1 MFIHLEKKFDD
12 LRAETINGLRYYS
25 IPGGKKFPSI
35 TSVISFK
42 NRQFFKE
49 WRERI
54 GDVEADKI
62 TKHATNRGTE
72 FHSLV
77 EDYLNNKK
85 VKLNSFQ
92 DGFSP
97 AHVMFEDCV
106 HVLNN
111 INNIHALEAPLY
123 SDYLGLAGRV
133 DCIAEYNGEL
143 AIIDF
148 KTSGKEK
155 REDWI
160 EHYFVQE
167 VAYAYMYYEMTG
179 IEVDKLVTII
189 ACENGQCQVFEKY
202 DKMKYIDKLKEYVDE
217 FIKFH
222 TGEKFNNGSKQT

>member
-1 MFIHLEKKFDD
+1 MFIHLDKKFED
-12 LRAETINGLRYYS
+12 LKAETINGTRYYS
-25 IPGGKKFPSI
+25 VPGGKKFPSI
-35 TSVISFK
+35 TSVISYK

-62 TKHATNRGTE
+62 TKHATSRGTE
-72 FHSLV
+72 YHSLV
-77 EDYLNNKK
+77 EDYLNNKGEPK
-85 VKLNSFQ
+85 FV
-92 DGFSP
+92 
-97 AHVMFEDCV
+97 AHSTPHMMFEDSK
-106 HVLNN
+106 HALNC

-123 SDYLGLAGRV
+123 STYLGLAGRV

-143 AIIDF
+143 AIVDF
-148 KTSGKEK
+148 KTSGKTK
-155 REDWI
+155 REEWI

-189 ACENGQCQVFEKY
+189 ACENGDCQVFEKY
-202 DKMKYIDKLKEYVDE
+202 DKMKYVEILGEYIDE

-222 TGEKFNNGSKQT
+222 TGEKFNNGSK